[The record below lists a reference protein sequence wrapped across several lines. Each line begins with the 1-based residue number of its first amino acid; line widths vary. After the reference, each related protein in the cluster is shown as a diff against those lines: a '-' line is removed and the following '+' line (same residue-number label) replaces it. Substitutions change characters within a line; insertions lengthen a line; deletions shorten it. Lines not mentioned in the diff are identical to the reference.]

1 MMDYPVI
8 YLLDVLKKRLSE
20 KGERYMEGKMTLRI
34 VNRQQETITS
44 SNFIADTYQAATI
57 KPIGTLLISFL
68 ELEINNQES
77 FNVFIKKWG
86 IGGFE
91 KFSKTAIE
99 LYNSKKL
106 ANIENAENDMYQY
119 PSDEWDSTTY
129 RYHEEL
135 DKNLL
140 VQILKESQG
149 KLRRAQAILNDM
161 VYYVLDANG
170 PEWAHGLT
178 PRQRFY
184 IYQKLRKDKLHTLHL
199 VHVKNLITDFET
211 NFRDQSLNDFNKG
224 AHINTEKE
232 LAKIVKDKEIDILE
246 LYTSGDIVAICYV
259 EIKEMIA
266 NSTIV
271 KKCQRCGLYFIP
283 TKRIDE
289 EYCDRTVKI
298 LPNGTKKTCK
308 DVGPTEKYLDNLK
321 NDPILEAYKRTY
333 KSMHARLK
341 AKGKSRISQSGFFT
355 WKNDAENKMQEVRQ
369 SKISFETYIDW
380 LKNGGVE

>member
-1 MMDYPVI
+1 
-8 YLLDVLKKRLSE
+8 
-20 KGERYMEGKMTLRI
+20 MEGNMTLRI
-34 VNRQQETITS
+34 INRQQETITS
-44 SNFIADTYQAATI
+44 SNLLADRYQAATI

-68 ELEINNQES
+68 ELEIKNQES
-77 FNVFIKKWG
+77 FNKFIQKWG

-99 LYNSKKL
+99 LYNGIKL
-106 ANIENAENDMYQY
+106 ANIEKAENDRY
-119 PSDEWDSTTY
+119 PYPGDEWELTTHQ
-129 RYHEEL
+129 YHEKEY
-135 DKNLL
+135 KNLL

-170 PEWAHGLT
+170 PEWSHGLT

-184 IYQKLRKDKLHTLHL
+184 IYQKLRKDKLREIKL
-199 VHVKNLITDFET
+199 VHVENLITDFET
-211 NFRDQSLNDFNKG
+211 NFRDQNLNDFNQG
-224 AHINTEKE
+224 ANITTETE

-246 LYTSGDIVAICYV
+246 LYISGDFVAICYV

-355 WKNDAENKMQEVRQ
+355 WKNTAENKMQEVKQ
-369 SKISFETYIDW
+369 SKISFETYIAW